1 MCVCVCVDIWCVC
14 ASVCVAPLPNSV
26 FAHVCTCE
34 KERGRCRV
42 KNKRKKAI
50 TNGGKVRFKEQS
62 FSFLSIHGLKLN
74 QRLSI
79 YMSTVWLFQSS
90 ASVQGEREKIS
101 VILPARV
108 LLSSRY
114 ACVFMGRSYNNK
126 STA

>member
-1 MCVCVCVDIWCVC
+1 MCV
-14 ASVCVAPLPNSV
+14 
-26 FAHVCTCE
+26 HV
-34 KERGRCRV
+34 R
-42 KNKRKKAI
+42 KREMPSKKQEEELKAI

-62 FSFLSIHGLKLN
+62 FFLSFHPQLKIESAIKYLYEHDVAFPA
-74 QRLSI
+74 QCLSG
-79 YMSTVWLFQSS
+79 
-90 ASVQGEREKIS
+90 VQGEREKRS

>member
-1 MCVCVCVDIWCVC
+1 M
-14 ASVCVAPLPNSV
+14 
-26 FAHVCTCE
+26 
-34 KERGRCRV
+34 

-79 YMSTVWLFQSS
+79 YMSMVWLFQSS

-101 VILPARV
+101 VILPYSATITRAQPD
-108 LLSSRY
+108 SS
-114 ACVFMGRSYNNK
+114 S
-126 STA
+126 